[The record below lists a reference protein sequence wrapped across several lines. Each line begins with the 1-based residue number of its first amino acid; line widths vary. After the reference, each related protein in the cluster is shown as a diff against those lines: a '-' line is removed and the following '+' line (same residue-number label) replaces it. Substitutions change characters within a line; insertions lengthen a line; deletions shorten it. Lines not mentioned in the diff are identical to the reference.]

1 MRYIFLV
8 FGLSVVL
15 VMAVAGKRG
24 DLFKRAPIEVFF
36 DMDRQPKLRPQ
47 TVNDFFKD
55 GLSSQLLVPGTIARG
70 TPYEDTPVNT
80 GRIPG
85 TTNFVAAV
93 PLPVTAELM
102 QRGRERYTIYCAP
115 CHGEQGDGKGIT
127 TKFGMAVIG
136 DLHDGVTRKV
146 IQQPDGEL
154 FNTISNGKGL
164 MNGYAANVSIQDRWS
179 IIAYVRALQ
188 RSRLASV
195 EDVPADER
203 AALTKVMPPGAP
215 PPK

>member
-8 FGLSVVL
+8 FGLTAVL

-24 DLFKRAPIEVFF
+24 DLFRRRPIEVFF

-47 TVNDFFKD
+47 TANDFFGN
-55 GLSSQLLVPGTIARG
+55 GLSSQPPVPGTIARG
-70 TPYEDTPVNT
+70 TPYQETSTNT
-80 GRIPG
+80 GRIPHS
-85 TTNFVAAV
+85 TNWVTAIPV
-93 PLPVTAELM
+93 PVTAELM
-102 QRGRERYTIYCAP
+102 QRGRQRYNINCSP

-127 TKFGMAVIG
+127 SRFGMTVIG

-164 MNGYAANVSIQDRWS
+164 MSGYAANVSIQDRWAV
-179 IIAYVRALQ
+179 IAYVRALQ
-188 RSRLASV
+188 RSRLASI
-195 EDVPADER
+195 EDVPADQR
-203 AALTKVMPPGAP
+203 AALTKSLPSGTP